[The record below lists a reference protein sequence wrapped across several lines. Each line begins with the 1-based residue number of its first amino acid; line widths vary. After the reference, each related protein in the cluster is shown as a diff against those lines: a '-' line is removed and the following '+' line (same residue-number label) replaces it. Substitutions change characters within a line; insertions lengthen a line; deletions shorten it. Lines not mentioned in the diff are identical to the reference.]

1 MDKNTLFGKTVAGR
15 EALTTRPAGLGPRLR
30 SLLIMVDGKRN
41 LAEFEKLT
49 GGEATAT
56 SSLTELLA
64 AGWIEVVGADG
75 LPKAVAAPAAL
86 VAASTELQPE
96 VLEPVPVEVADAVT
110 TLPFSDARRQVVRF
124 INDQLGPMG
133 ETLAIRAEGCKT
145 PADLQ
150 VALPRIRDGLKSF
163 KGSAVVQQFDEELA
177 DRLPKV

>member
-49 GGEATAT
+49 GGEGTAT

-64 AGWIEVVGADG
+64 CGWIEVVGADG
-75 LPKAVAAPAAL
+75 LPKAVAAPAAP
-86 VAASTELQPE
+86 VAESTELQPA
-96 VLEPVPVEVADAVT
+96 VLQPLPVEVAAAVT

-145 PADLQ
+145 PVDLQ
-150 VALPRIRDGLKSF
+150 AALPRIRDGLKSF
-163 KGSAVVQQFDEELA
+163 KGAAVVQQFDEELA